1 MSLDSLWEAAA
12 PCSSNS
18 GKPEAILKI
27 VQGKYR
33 DKFTPKKETKKPSR
47 GDAGKKIRD
56 RITPNTQ
63 DKPKTTVKEKISL
76 FSK

>member
-18 GKPEAILKI
+18 GKPEATLKI

-33 DKFTPKKETKKPSR
+33 DKFTPKKETKKSPR
-47 GDAGKKIRD
+47 NTGKKIRE
-56 RITPNTQ
+56 IFSKKTS
-63 DKPKTTVKEKISL
+63 DKPKTNVKEKISL